1 MPHSL
6 PFQFLAILNV
16 SLDSLMLLQLVGHKG
31 NWTNVTTLSRIT
43 NCHYITMILWTTPQ
57 GALSFQFPSLSLS
70 LHDRATISLSTRTW
84 LPFSLH
90 ILHPLTRTSVSTI
103 GIRVWGGWL
112 YLPLTS
118 WYRMIFLEIGYVYFS
133 FQLSLQFKT
142 KFLLYNSKFNSI

>member
-1 MPHSL
+1 MAKYCSRQACYTTWHTGRGVKVRIWEDKWLGSL
-6 PFQFLAILNV
+6 PPLRVILPPKKKK
-16 SLDSLMLLQLVGHKG
+16 M
-31 NWTNVTTLSRIT
+31 
-43 NCHYITMILWTTPQ
+43 Q

-90 ILHPLTRTSVSTI
+90 ILHPLTRMSVSTI
-103 GIRVWGGWL
+103 GLRVWGGWL

-118 WYRMIFLEIGYVYFS
+118 RYRMVFLEIGYVYFS